1 MCGICGIVGWDARI
15 GAGRALEHARI
26 MLAQMAHRGPDGG
39 LLHQQNGVVFGA
51 GRLAIRGL
59 DSTRPPLYTAAPGVL
74 AVCNGEIDNHLA
86 LRAELQRRGVA
97 VAGGSDVAVL
107 PALYQAFGADFVQRV
122 EGVFALALWDARARR
137 LILARDRAGERH
149 LYYSLEDGCVRFAS
163 ELAALR
169 AGAFAAPALDRAAL
183 VAYLGRGSCPAPY
196 TPYADY
202 RKLEPSERL
211 VIENGRAQTRRYWSV
226 PWGQGAAAPDMQA
239 FDTVMRQAV
248 ARQSAVDVPFGV
260 MLSGGLDSSLIA
272 ALARRLHPQRTLN
285 AYCVRFAE
293 SSYDEGAQAEQ
304 VAQRLGCRY
313 VAVGIGA
320 LEFPPLLR
328 DLIRHSGE
336 LLADPAWIPLA
347 RLCQRARQDVPMLLA
362 GEGADELFGGYPTYL
377 GALAAARYARL
388 PDALRALAEALLAR
402 LPVSD
407 RKVTVSFLLKRFVQ
421 GAGLPPLQRHRHWLA
436 PLPPALLA
444 RLGLPMDAS
453 GAEDAGADGDT
464 PALLDRLQR
473 YDFTQ
478 GLAEALLAKSDRG
491 GMRFAVELRAP
502 FLDAGVIDFAARL
515 PEAQRVRGLTTKVF
529 LKRYAR
535 RYLPHDVVY
544 RRKRGLS
551 VPLAAWLRDP
561 LREWARQRLG
571 HPGLGELGLD
581 ARALQSLLQEHCA
594 RQADHG
600 RALWTLLVLAEWLDW
615 HAGAGLDA
623 ALAAARRSRGAAF
636 ALETAP

>member
-1 MCGICGIVGWDARI
+1 MCGICGIVDRDARFS
-15 GAGRALEHARI
+15 AEHAQMHARI
-26 MLAQMAHRGPDGG
+26 MFAQMAHRGPDGG
-39 LLHQQNGVVFGA
+39 LLHQQPGVVFGA
-51 GRLAIRGL
+51 QRLAIRGL
-59 DSTRPPLYTAAPGVL
+59 DSGHPPLYADDTGVL
-74 AVCNGEIDNHLA
+74 LVCNGEIDNHAA
-86 LRAELQRRGVA
+86 LRADLQRRGFA
-97 VAGGSDVAVL
+97 VPAGSDVAVL
-107 PALYQAFGADFVQRV
+107 PALYRAHGPDFVRHIV
-122 EGVFALALWDARARR
+122 GVFALALWDARAQR

-149 LYYSLEDGCVRFAS
+149 LYYSVEAGCVRFAS

-169 AGAFAAPALDRAAL
+169 AGAFAAPGLDRDTL
-183 VAYLGRGSCPAPY
+183 VAYLGRGYCPAPR
-196 TPYADY
+196 TAYAGY
-202 RKLEPSERL
+202 RKLAPGELL
-211 VIENGRAQTRRYWSV
+211 VIEAGRTHSQSYAPP
-226 PWGQGAAAPDMQA
+226 PWGETMDERPDAQR
-239 FDTVMRQAV
+239 FDSLMRQAV
-248 ARQSAVDVPFGV
+248 ARQSMVDAPFGV

-272 ALARRLHPQRTLN
+272 ALARQLHPHAALN

-293 SSYDEGAQAEQ
+293 SSYDEGAQAER
-304 VAQRLGCRY
+304 VAQRLGYRY
-313 VAVGIGA
+313 VPVTIGA

-328 DLIRHSGE
+328 DLIQHSGE

-388 PDALRALAEALLAR
+388 PAPLRGLVEAIVAR

-407 RKVTVSFLLKRFVQ
+407 RKVTISFLLKRFML
-421 GAGLPPLQRHRHWLA
+421 GAGLA
-436 PLPPALLA
+436 PLPRHQQWLAALSPALLA
-444 RLGLPMDAS
+444 RLGLEAAPTDAADLA
-453 GAEDAGADGDT
+453 GLDVLDA
-464 PALLDRLQR
+464 LQS
-473 YDFTQ
+473 YDFSH

-502 FLDAGVIDFAARL
+502 FLDTGVIDFAARL
-515 PEAQRVRGLTTKVF
+515 PEVQRVRGLTTKVF

-561 LREWARQRLG
+561 LREWARQRLD
-571 HPGLGELGLD
+571 HPGLAELGLD

-600 RALWTLLVLAEWLDW
+600 RALWALLVLAEWLDW
-615 HAGAGLDA
+615 HAAGELDA
-623 ALAAARRSRGAAF
+623 TLAAARLRRGEASNI
-636 ALETAP
+636 ETAP